1 MLRNALSL
9 GNDDTNRLAPN
20 WGLST
25 VSDQSSF
32 EDGPDTTGRVATHGK
47 HEVDLSLYDALIGCL
62 SRVIAGD
69 PLSRMPFTSG
79 DYSYDVSFL

>member
-9 GNDDTNRLAPN
+9 RNDDTNRLAPN
-20 WGLST
+20 WGLSA

-47 HEVDLSLYDALIGCL
+47 HEVDLSLIRCAYWLLIQ
-62 SRVIAGD
+62 S
-69 PLSRMPFTSG
+69 
-79 DYSYDVSFL
+79 YSKRSTFPQAIHLR